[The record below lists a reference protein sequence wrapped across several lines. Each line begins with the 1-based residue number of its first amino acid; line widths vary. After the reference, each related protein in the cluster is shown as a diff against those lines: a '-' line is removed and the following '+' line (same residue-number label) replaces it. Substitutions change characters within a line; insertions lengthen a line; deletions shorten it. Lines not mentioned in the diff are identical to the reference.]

1 MTLDIEGVVNSGVGG
16 GKPLDRTLRFEPL
29 LFSFSAPNRQM
40 RILGSIVVT
49 ETTGLMMAICTTKVV
64 EYRPIRSQATGDE

>member
-1 MTLDIEGVVNSGVGG
+1 
-16 GKPLDRTLRFEPL
+16 LRFEPL
-29 LFSFSAPNRQM
+29 LFSFSAPDRQM